1 MKKAIMAATVI
12 AVIGLCG
19 SAAVQAQESK
29 RVYIV
34 DHDSWEASSAA
45 ILNSGSGVATA
56 QAGIR
61 RVNTEQVNNL
71 AKACSKIVVTSD
83 PSKADLFVVWDTKTW
98 QQTSW
103 TGHQNE
109 FAVYNRGGDL
119 VGSGDAHTISGA
131 AKDVCKILQK

>member
-1 MKKAIMAATVI
+1 MVLKPTAIL
-12 AVIGLCG
+12 IGLALCG
-19 SAAVQAQESK
+19 SAAIQAQTSK
-29 RVYIV
+29 RVYVV

-45 ILNSGSGVATA
+45 ILNSGNGVATA

-71 AKACSKIVVTSD
+71 AKACPSIVVTSD
-83 PSKADLFVVWDTKTW
+83 SAKADLFVVWDTKTW

-119 VGSGDAHTISGA
+119 VGSGDSHTISGA
-131 AKDVCKILQK
+131 AKAACKILQK